1 MLNYFHDALMFIG
14 LFVILKTIQMIWSF
28 SYTTYKSLTIHKSWK
43 HAFFPPLRDR
53 LKYGLWGDVCYYVA
67 GLILASNANWI
78 WSHLIWRS

>member
-1 MLNYFHDALMFIG
+1 MSILDIFLNILLFIG

-53 LKYGLWGDVCYYVA
+53 LKYGLWGDICYFCAGVIVA
-67 GLILASNANWI
+67 SFPVWI
-78 WSHLIWRS
+78 RTHIF